1 MSITLSIP
9 PAVVQDVRLYAE
21 RTNTSLNAIIR
32 AYMDKIAV
40 EERAR
45 REKDA
50 DDVYSYLMDQKGW
63 LPDGYAF
70 DREEANAR

>member
-45 REKDA
+45 REKAA
-50 DDVYSYLMDQKGW
+50 DDVYSYLMEQGGW
-63 LPDGYAF
+63 LPKNYAF

>member
-21 RTNTSLNAIIR
+21 RMNTSLNAIIR
-32 AYMDKIAV
+32 AYMDKISV

-45 REKDA
+45 REKAA
-50 DDVYSYLMDQKGW
+50 DDVYSYLMGQEGW
-63 LPDGYAF
+63 LPKEYAF
-70 DREEANAR
+70 DREEANAK